1 MNNDPQDV
9 VLLDGGTGMELLRRS
24 SDKTPRLW
32 SAQYLLSE
40 PDLVRAVHRDYIHA
54 GARVITINA
63 YSASYTRMEMVG
75 ETERVPLM
83 QRRACELALGARD
96 DAGATGAQVKIAGC
110 LPPLNGSYRPDRVRD
125 FETNRAEYERLAA
138 LQAPHV
144 DLFLCETLSSADEAR
159 AAVSAVAGL
168 GKPVWVAFTLQDEG
182 PALRSGE
189 SVDEAVQA
197 LSGLGV
203 AAVLLGNG
211 GGVLLGRL
219 HIVHGAGPHDHQ
231 QARVIA
237 PQDRLDALARLPHRG
252 RGPLAEGQ
260 LAVQQGWCHQRPRV
274 HHMEIGGGDHA
285 GSRRATQGAIHP
297 KSPIAAVATR
307 AQGGG
312 KEQWVSRHS
321 SSGLPDPCAHACANT
336 CANGCQ
342 QLPRQLPRRRRG
354 PGRPGGAGPAA
365 HRPPG

>member
-1 MNNDPQDV
+1 MSEPAPLPMNNDPQDV

-83 QRRACELALGARD
+83 QRRACELALRARD

-203 AAVLLGNG
+203 AAVLVNCCPPEAITLAMPALVAQGLPAGGYANGFTQIPKAFMPGKTRLMLRSREDLDPAAYAEHALGWWRAG
-211 GGVLLGRL
+211 ARLLGGCCEVGPEHIAHLHQRL
-219 HIVHGAGPHDHQ
+219 TDSG
-231 QARVIA
+231 ARVVTE
-237 PQDRLDALARLPHRG
+237 LA
-252 RGPLAEGQ
+252 
-260 LAVQQGWCHQRPRV
+260 
-274 HHMEIGGGDHA
+274 
-285 GSRRATQGAIHP
+285 
-297 KSPIAAVATR
+297 
-307 AQGGG
+307 
-312 KEQWVSRHS
+312 
-321 SSGLPDPCAHACANT
+321 
-336 CANGCQ
+336 
-342 QLPRQLPRRRRG
+342 
-354 PGRPGGAGPAA
+354 
-365 HRPPG
+365 